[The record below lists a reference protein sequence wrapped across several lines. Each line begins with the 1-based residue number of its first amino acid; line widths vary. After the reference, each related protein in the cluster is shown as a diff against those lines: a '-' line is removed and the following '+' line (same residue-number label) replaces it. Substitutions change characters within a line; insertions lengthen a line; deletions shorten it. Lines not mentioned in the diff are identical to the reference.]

1 MGSGKTKNRRLPLL
15 PLRGLLV
22 YPSMVLHLDVGRD
35 KSVRA
40 LERAM
45 VDDHMILLCSQSEV
59 NIEEPTE
66 EDIYRIGTIAKVRQM
81 LKLPNGT
88 IRVLVEGVLRA
99 EIMDYLPTEEF
110 YEVMVKE
117 FPEEETTDPEV
128 DALMRSVLS
137 QFEHYTSLSKKIT
150 PETHAA
156 VSDIDDPGRLA
167 DVITSHLSLKI
178 KDKQDILETIDVR
191 QRLERLLDILNNER
205 EVLELERKISQRVK
219 KQMEKTQKEY
229 YLREQMKAI
238 QKELGEKEGRAGE
251 VEELRSQLEQAG
263 VPDQVKEKI
272 EKEIDRLEKMP
283 TTSAEGGVIRNYID
297 WLLSLPWSKETEDD
311 LSLSKA
317 EDILNQDHYGLEKP
331 KERVLE
337 YLAVQQLVKKLKGP
351 ILCLVGPPGVGKTS
365 LARSI
370 AKSLGRKFVRISLG
384 GVRDE
389 AEIRGHRRTY
399 VGAMPGRI
407 IQGMKTAG
415 SSNPVFLLDE
425 IDKMA
430 MDFRGDPASALLEVL
445 DPEQN
450 NTFSD
455 HFVEVPFDLSSV
467 MFVTTANAMH
477 NIPRPLLD
485 RMEVL
490 YIPGYTEL
498 EKLKIAERYLLPKQ
512 KREHGLTD
520 EQLHVSEETLLQ
532 LIRDYTR
539 ESGVRN
545 LEQQM
550 AAICRK
556 AAKQIVASGT
566 VPIKAE
572 EAAEQDEP
580 ALNVLEAAF
589 GEGGEAASLSGRL
602 EKQQEAALQSEPQS
616 ETEQPAEV
624 KTLNVDLELLKEWL
638 GPAKFRYGMAEAE
651 NQIGAVTGLA
661 WTEVGGD
668 TLVIEVTVMPG
679 SGKLTLTGQLG
690 DVMKES
696 AQAAFSYTRSKALEL
711 GIDPQFHEKNDIHI
725 HIPEGAIPKDG
736 PSAGITIA
744 TALIS
749 ALTGRYVSKE
759 VAMTGEITLRGRVLP
774 IGGLKEKSLAAHRAG
789 IKKILLPK
797 DNVRDLRDIP
807 DSVRSEI
814 TFVPVGHIDEVL
826 LHALLPANTEEKA
839 GTPIL

>member
-1 MGSGKTKNRRLPLL
+1 MGPSKTKGRRLPLL

-40 LERAM
+40 LERSM
-45 VDDHMILLCSQSEV
+45 VEDHMILLCSQSEV

-66 EDIYRIGTIAKVRQM
+66 EDIYKVGTIAKVRQM

-88 IRVLVEGVLRA
+88 IRVLVEGVSRA
-99 EIMDYLPTEEF
+99 EILDYLPNDEF
-110 YEVMVKE
+110 YEVSVKE
-117 FPEEETTDPEV
+117 LPEQETDDPEV
-128 DALMRSVLS
+128 DALMRSVLN
-137 QFEHYTSLSKKIT
+137 QFEHYISLSKKVT
-150 PETHAA
+150 PETYAA

-178 KDKQDILETIDVR
+178 KDKQDILETVDVGE
-191 QRLERLLDILNNER
+191 RLEKLLDILNNER
-205 EVLELERKISQRVK
+205 EVLELERKINQRVK

-251 VEELRSQLEQAG
+251 VEELRSQLAESG
-263 VPDQVKEKI
+263 VPELVKEKI

-283 TTSAEGGVIRNYID
+283 STSAEGGVIRNYID
-297 WLLSLPWSKETEDD
+297 WLLSLPWNKTTADD
-311 LSLSKA
+311 LSLNKA
-317 EDILNQDHYGLEKP
+317 EAILNDDHYGLEKP

-337 YLAVQQLVKKLKGP
+337 YLAVQQLVKQLKGP

-455 HFVEVPFDLSSV
+455 HFVEVPFDLSNV
-467 MFVTTANAMH
+467 MFVTTANALH

-498 EKLKIAERYLLPKQ
+498 EKLQIGRRYLLPKQ
-512 KREHGLTD
+512 KKEHGLTE
-520 EQLHVSEETLLQ
+520 EQLLLTDEVLLQ
-532 LIRDYTR
+532 LVREYTR

-545 LEQQM
+545 LEQQI
-550 AAICRK
+550 AAVCRK
-556 AAKQIVASGT
+556 SAKYFVAKEQT
-566 VPIKAE
+566 E
-572 EAAEQDEP
+572 EAEP
-580 ALNVLEAAF
+580 LEVT
-589 GEGGEAASLSGRL
+589 S
-602 EKQQEAALQSEPQS
+602 
-616 ETEQPAEV
+616 
-624 KTLNVDLELLKEWL
+624 ELLKEWL
-638 GPAKFRYGMAEAE
+638 GPSKFRYGLAESE

-679 SGKLTLTGQLG
+679 SGKLTLTGKLG

-696 AQAAFSYTRSKALEL
+696 AQAAFSYTRSKAIEL
-711 GIDPQFHEKNDIHI
+711 GIDPSFHEKNDIHI

-749 ALTGRYVSKE
+749 ALTNRYVNKE

-789 IKKILLPK
+789 IRTILLPK
-797 DNVRDLRDIP
+797 ENERDLRDIP
-807 DSVRSEI
+807 DSVRHDMQ
-814 TFVPVGHIDEVL
+814 FFPVSHMDEVL
-826 LHALLPANTEEKA
+826 QHALLPVQTEEKA
-839 GTPIL
+839 GTTIL

>member
-1 MGSGKTKNRRLPLL
+1 MGLNKAKGRKIPLL

-22 YPSMVLHLDVGRD
+22 FPSMVLHLDVGRE

-40 LERAM
+40 LEKAM
-45 VDDHMILLCSQSEV
+45 VEDNMILLCSQSEV
-59 NIEEPTE
+59 NIEDPKT
-66 EDIYRIGTIAKVRQM
+66 EDIYKIGTVAKIRQM

-88 IRVLVEGVLRA
+88 IRVLVEGIIRS
-99 EIMDYLPTEEF
+99 EIIEYVQNEEHLEVWAKDLPEQESA
-110 YEVMVKE
+110 
-117 FPEEETTDPEV
+117 DPEV
-128 DALMRSVLS
+128 DALMRTVLS
-137 QFEHYTSLSKKIT
+137 QFEHYINLSKKVT
-150 PETHAA
+150 PETLAA
-156 VSDIDDPGRLA
+156 VSDIHEPGRLA

-178 KDKQDILETIDVR
+178 KDKQEILETIGVR
-191 QRLERLLDILNNER
+191 ERLEKLIDTLNNER

-238 QKELGEKEGRAGE
+238 QKELGDKEGRAGE
-251 VEELRSQLEQAG
+251 VEELRELLSKTAL
-263 VPDQVKEKI
+263 PEKVQEKV

-283 TTSAEGGVIRNYID
+283 ATSAEGGVIRTYID
-297 WLLSLPWSKETEDD
+297 WLLALPWLKETEDD
-311 LSLSKA
+311 LDIKKA
-317 EDILNQDHYGLEKP
+317 EVILNEDHYGLEKP

-365 LARSI
+365 IARSI
-370 AKSLGRKFVRISLG
+370 AKSLGREFVRLSLG

-407 IQGMKTAG
+407 IQGMKSAG
-415 SSNPVFLLDE
+415 SNNPVVLLDE
-425 IDKMA
+425 IDKMS

-455 HFVEVPFDLSSV
+455 HYIELPFDLSNV
-467 MFVTTANAMH
+467 MFVTTANAVH

-490 YIPGYTEL
+490 YIPGYTEI
-498 EKLKIAERYLLPKQ
+498 EKLKIGEKYLLPKQ
-512 KREHGLTD
+512 KREHGLKED
-520 EQLHVSEETLLQ
+520 DLQMDEETLLKVV
-532 LIRDYTR
+532 REYTR
-539 ESGVRN
+539 EAGVRN

-550 AAICRK
+550 AALARK
-556 AAKQIVASGT
+556 AAKQIVSS
-566 VPIKAE
+566 E
-572 EAAEQDEP
+572 E
-580 ALNVLEAAF
+580 
-589 GEGGEAASLSGRL
+589 G
-602 EKQQEAALQSEPQS
+602 KQVVVTGDS
-616 ETEQPAEV
+616 
-624 KTLNVDLELLKEWL
+624 LKEYL
-638 GPAKFRYGMAEAE
+638 GPSKFRYGMAEK
-651 NQIGAVTGLA
+651 QDQVGSCTGLA

-668 TLVIEVTVMPG
+668 TLVIEVSVLPG
-679 SGKLTLTGQLG
+679 TGKLMLTGKLG

-696 AQAAFSYTRSKALEL
+696 AQAAFSYTRSKAEQFK
-711 GIDPQFHEKNDIHI
+711 IDKEFHEKNDIHI

-749 ALTGRYVSKE
+749 ALTQIPVSRE

-789 IKKILLPK
+789 IKKVLLPQDNEK
-797 DNVRDLRDIP
+797 DLEEIP
-807 DSVRSEI
+807 ESIRADM
-814 TFVPVGHIDEVL
+814 TFVPVSHMDEVL
-826 LHALLPANTEEKA
+826 DHALVRAVEVH
-839 GTPIL
+839 